1 MLNITDSYGMVLKLE
16 DKGTFIKGR
25 LATSEKDKRDDSYIT
40 SWWDLMFVGES
51 LAGAKQLTDKDR
63 IKITKGLA
71 KVREYKDKDGNNR
84 LSPSVTVFSFDKLE
98 NTKEKR
104 ADIAEKASE
113 SEQDKLPF

>member
-16 DKGTFIKGR
+16 DKGNFIKGR
-25 LATSEKDKRDDSYIT
+25 LATSEKDKRDDSYVT
-40 SWWDLMFVGES
+40 SWWDLMFVGEGLDGARS
-51 LAGAKQLTDKDR
+51 LVDKDR

-84 LSPSVTVFSFDKLE
+84 LSPSVTVFSFEKLE

-104 ADIAEKASE
+104 EAIVEKT
-113 SEQDKLPF
+113 EQDNLPF